1 MNLTALNT
9 GLILRIAAFLIL
21 LGSAL
26 PQKKA
31 AAQDHKILDEIV
43 AVVGNSIILQS
54 EVDGYV
60 LGLIARQKMVYSD
73 ELWQSALDQ
82 LINEKVLVIHAKRD
96 TNLVVTDLE
105 VDQGLDSRLEA
116 MKTQVGGQARLEDLY
131 GKSVIEIKAELRED
145 YRDQILAENFR
156 RQKVNGIKATPTDVR
171 AWFDSFPTDSLP
183 TLPNMVR
190 VSHLVRMPVVTQA
203 ARDEATEIITAIRD
217 SVIAGVIDMENM
229 AELFSDDPGSAEK
242 GGLYEDMSLSEVVPE
257 FAAVAARSPIGAYSR
272 VFETQFGLHFL
283 RVNARRGE
291 RIDYNHILIA
301 FDERKVDS
309 TPAISFLTQMRDSVL
324 VGGAS
329 FALLASQNSEE
340 ESSKATGGRVS
351 DPQSGERNLYLEA
364 LGALWQKT
372 LLTMEVGDISE
383 PSEVQLIDGRR
394 AFHIVKLEARIP
406 EHRVDISTD
415 YKLISQRA
423 LEFKQSEVMQ
433 KWLAGL
439 KADVYI
445 DLRGKARDSLAKN

>member
-1 MNLTALNT
+1 MNLSALKT

-21 LGSAL
+21 LGATL
-26 PQKKA
+26 PKNQA
-31 AAQDHKILDEIV
+31 AAQDQKILDEIV

-60 LGLIARQKMVYSD
+60 LGLIARQQMVYSD

-105 VDQGLDSRLEA
+105 VDQGLDSRIDA

-131 GKSVIEIKAELRED
+131 GKTVIEIKAELRED

-183 TLPNMVR
+183 TLPLMVR
-190 VSHLVRMPVVTQA
+190 VSHLVRMPVVTQV

-291 RIDYNHILIA
+291 RIDYNHILVA

-309 TPAISFLTQMRDSVL
+309 GPAISFLTQMRDSVL
-324 VGGAS
+324 TGGAS
-329 FALLASQNSEE
+329 FAVLASQNSEE

-351 DPQSGERNLYLEA
+351 DPKSGERNLYLEA

-423 LEFKQSEVMQ
+423 LEFKQSDVMQ
-433 KWLAGL
+433 KWLADL

>member
-1 MNLTALNT
+1 MNLSVLNKGLLLRFIAL
-9 GLILRIAAFLIL
+9 FLIL
-21 LGSAL
+21 GTLVSAT
-26 PQKKA
+26 PS
-31 AAQDHKILDEIV
+31 AAQDQKILDEIV
-43 AVVGNSIILQS
+43 AVVGSNIVLQS

-60 LGLIARQKMVYSD
+60 LGLISRQQMVYSN

-105 VDQGLDSRLEA
+105 VDQGLDSRLDA
-116 MKTQVGGQARLEDLY
+116 MKAQVGGQAVLEDLY
-131 GKSVIEIKAELRED
+131 GKTEIEIKAELRED

-156 RQKVNGIKATPTDVR
+156 RQKINGIKATPTDVQE
-171 AWFDSFPTDSLP
+171 WFDSFPTDSLP

-190 VSHLVRMPVVTQA
+190 VSHLVRMPVVTQV
-203 ARDEATEIITAIRD
+203 ARDEALEIITAIRD
-217 SVIAGVIDMENM
+217 SVVAGVIDMENM

-242 GGLYEDMSLSEVVPE
+242 GGLYMDMSLSEVVPE

-272 VFETQFGLHFL
+272 VFETKFGLHFL
-283 RVNARRGE
+283 RVNARRGD

-309 TPAISFLTQMRDSVL
+309 GPAIAFLTQMRDSV
-324 VGGAS
+324 VTKHAS
-329 FALLASQNSEE
+329 FAVLASLNSEE
-340 ESSKATGGRVS
+340 ETSKATGGRVS
-351 DPQSGERNLYLEA
+351 DPKTGERNLFLEA

-372 LLTMEVGDISE
+372 LLTMEVGDVSE

-394 AFHIVKLEARIP
+394 AFHIVKLEALIP

-423 LEFKQSEVMQ
+423 LEYKQSDIMQ
-433 KWLAGL
+433 KWLSEL
-439 KADVYI
+439 KSSVYI
-445 DLRGKARDSLAKN
+445 DLRGKARDTLANN